1 MKKFA
6 FCVGLLLCW
15 LRPLPAQVT
24 VEVRLDQDQFL
35 PNEALPAAV
44 RITNRSGQT
53 LHLGAEEDWLTLS
66 FESKEGLV
74 VRKNGE
80 APVAGE
86 FALESSKTATKHM
99 DLAPYFALS
108 QQGRYAIVATVKI
121 KDWDHQIVSVPK
133 PFYIME
139 GSRLWEQAFGVPKL
153 AGVSN
158 TPPEVR
164 KYILQQ
170 ANYLKGP
177 LRLYFRLTD
186 DSGARTF
193 RVFPIGQMVSFSRP
207 DPQVDKLSNLHV
219 LYQSG
224 PQSYS

>member
-1 MKKFA
+1 M
-6 FCVGLLLCW
+6 
-15 LRPLPAQVT
+15 
-24 VEVRLDQDQFL
+24 
-35 PNEALPAAV
+35 
-44 RITNRSGQT
+44 
-53 LHLGAEEDWLTLS
+53 
-66 FESKEGLV
+66 
-74 VRKNGE
+74 
-80 APVAGE
+80 AGE

-224 PQSYS
+224 PQSYSYTALNPEGELIARQVYDYVGTRPRLQPNEDGSISVMGGVRRLTANDLPASKLETDTNAGSESPR